1 MKDNWFDKCES
12 VKVMED
18 VSICNPDGS
27 VREVVKVEVSALRA
41 PDGEIYLD
49 GEALAK
55 LDHVKARLEG
65 IMLPEDIK
73 KLRERFG
80 LSQTEISNALG
91 LGGKT
96 WTRWETGRERPS
108 RSMNNM
114 LVFLHNGKLT
124 LEDFEHVAIRE
135 DAPEDPPAKGPR
147 TRARAYA

>member
-1 MKDNWFDKCES
+1 MSGWFDKCKS

-27 VREVVKVEVSALRA
+27 VREVVKVEVDAMKA

-49 GEALAK
+49 GDALAK
-55 LDHVKARLEG
+55 LDRVKARYEG
-65 IMLPEDIK
+65 IMLPDDIRQ
-73 KLRERFG
+73 LRERFG
-80 LSQTEISNALG
+80 LTQTEISNALG

-124 LEDFEHVAIRE
+124 LEDFEHIAIQE
-135 DAPEDPPAKGPR
+135 EPMIATGGPR
-147 TRARAYA
+147 GRVSAFA

>member
-1 MKDNWFDKCES
+1 MSGWFDKCKS

-27 VREVVKVEVSALRA
+27 VREVVKVEVDAMKA

-49 GEALAK
+49 GDALAK
-55 LDHVKARLEG
+55 LDRVKARYEG
-65 IMLPEDIK
+65 IMLPDDIRQ
-73 KLRERFG
+73 LRERFG
-80 LSQTEISNALG
+80 LTQTEISNALG

-124 LEDFEHVAIRE
+124 LEDFEHIAIKE
-135 DAPEDPPAKGPR
+135 ESVITTGGPR
-147 TRARAYA
+147 GRVSAFA

>member
-1 MKDNWFDKCES
+1 MSGWFDKCKS

-27 VREVVKVEVSALRA
+27 VREVVKVEVDAMKA

-49 GEALAK
+49 GDALAK
-55 LDHVKARLEG
+55 LDRVKARYEG
-65 IMLPEDIK
+65 IMLPDDIRQ
-73 KLRERFG
+73 LRERFG
-80 LSQTEISNALG
+80 LTQTEISNALG

-96 WTRWETGRERPS
+96 WTRWESGRERPS

-124 LEDFEHVAIRE
+124 LEDFEHIAIHE
-135 DAPEDPPAKGPR
+135 DEPSDPPADAPR
-147 TRARAYA
+147 SRSRVHA

>member
-1 MKDNWFDKCES
+1 MSDWFDKCKA

-27 VREVVKVEVSALRA
+27 VREVVKVEVDAMKA

-49 GEALAK
+49 GDALAK
-55 LDHVKARLEG
+55 LDRVKARYEG
-65 IMLPEDIK
+65 IMLPDDIRQ
-73 KLRERFG
+73 LRERFG
-80 LSQTEISNALG
+80 LTQTEISNALG

-96 WTRWETGRERPS
+96 WTRWESGRERPS

-124 LEDFEHVAIRE
+124 LEDFEHIAIRE
-135 DAPEDPPAKGPR
+135 DEPSDPPADAPR
-147 TRARAYA
+147 SRSRVHA

>member
-1 MKDNWFDKCES
+1 MSDWFDKCEA

-27 VREVVKVEVSALRA
+27 VREVVKVEVDAMKA
-41 PDGEIYLD
+41 PNGEIYLD

-55 LDHVKARLEG
+55 LDRVKARYEG
-65 IMLPEDIK
+65 IMLPDDIRQ
-73 KLRERFG
+73 LRERFG
-80 LSQTEISNALG
+80 LTQTEISNALG

-96 WTRWETGRERPS
+96 WTRWESGRERPS

-124 LEDFEHVAIRE
+124 LEDFEHIAIHE
-135 DAPEDPPAKGPR
+135 AVQTDPPADVPR
-147 TRARAYA
+147 SRSRVHA

>member
-1 MKDNWFDKCES
+1 MKEDWFDKCKS

-18 VSICNPDGS
+18 VPICNPDGS
-27 VREVVKVEVSALRA
+27 VREVVKVEVDALKA
-41 PDGEIYLD
+41 PDGEIYLN

-55 LDHVKARLEG
+55 LDQVKARYEG
-65 IMLPEDIK
+65 IMLPDDIRR
-73 KLRERFG
+73 LRERFG
-80 LSQTEISNALG
+80 LSQAEISNALG

-124 LEDFEHVAIRE
+124 LEDFEHIAIRE
-135 DAPEDPPAKGPR
+135 ENPVEPPAEGPR
-147 TRARAYA
+147 QCAHAYA